1 MKSRFLFTAMT
12 LVAALAIASA
22 KSQAGPVEVSV
33 LGGVQTLNQND
44 TALPDQMSNVP
55 AIASVAYHFNSNL
68 AAEGEFSWLI
78 PVQQKVDLGSGVTQ
92 ELKTPDVLAYQAN
105 VRLSWPLLNWTP
117 YVAGGAG
124 AVTFLSNTDANRM
137 PQLTESQ
144 TAFAIN
150 FGAGATFRL
159 AERWAVR
166 ADVRELAAFPSSDA
180 QGLSTSGNSDAI
192 WMERGALGL
201 AYRF

>member
-1 MKSRFLFTAMT
+1 MKSTNFFASIVA
-12 LVAALAIASA
+12 VAALAIASVPA
-22 KSQAGPVEVSV
+22 HAGPVEVSV
-33 LGGVQTLNQND
+33 LGGVQTLNEND

-55 AIASVAYHFNSNL
+55 AIASVAYHFSPNL

-78 PVQQKVDLGSGVTQ
+78 PVKQNVALASGVTQ

-105 VRLSWPLLNWTP
+105 LRLSWPLLSWTP

-124 AVTFLSNTDANRM
+124 AVTFLSNTDADRM

-159 AERWAVR
+159 AEHWAVR
-166 ADVRELAAFPSSDA
+166 ADVRELAAFPSNDA
-180 QGLSTSGNSDAI
+180 QGLSSSGSSDAI